1 MVVTYYDADHRPK
14 STPVLGLT
22 PVRATVSVNGM
33 ATSFTIVCP
42 CCQGRLTID
51 PELEAVIAHEAP
63 PPTRSAKD
71 LGAAFDTLRSKSAE
85 REERFR
91 QQMQAEAQ
99 KGKLLD
105 RKFQEGL
112 KKAKDSPD
120 PPRRPFDY
128 D

>member
-1 MVVTYYDADHRPK
+1 MA
-14 STPVLGLT
+14 
-22 PVRATVSVNGM
+22 

-42 CCQGRLTID
+42 CCEGKLTVD
-51 PELEAVIAHEAP
+51 PELKAVIAHEEP
-63 PPTRSAKD
+63 PRKRTMDDLSTA
-71 LGAAFDTLRSKSAE
+71 LGALGAKAAE
-85 REERFR
+85 REQRFR
-91 QQMQAEAQ
+91 QQMEAEAQ

-120 PPRRPFDY
+120 PPRRPFDL

>member
-1 MVVTYYDADHRPK
+1 MVTYYDADHRSK
-14 STPVLGLT
+14 STVVLGLT
-22 PVRATVSVNGM
+22 PVMATVSVNAM

-42 CCQGRLTID
+42 CCQGKLTID

-63 PPTRSAKD
+63 SPTRSAKD

-120 PPRRPFDY
+120 PPRRPSDY

>member
-1 MVVTYYDADHRPK
+1 MTK
-14 STPVLGLT
+14 
-22 PVRATVSVNGM
+22 
-33 ATSFTIVCP
+33 SFTVTCP

-63 PPTRSAKD
+63 PPTRSTKY

-91 QQMQAEAQ
+91 QQLQAEGQ
-99 KGKLLD
+99 KGKLPD

-128 D
+128 

>member
-1 MVVTYYDADHRPK
+1 MAATAFTVT
-14 STPVLGLT
+14 
-22 PVRATVSVNGM
+22 
-33 ATSFTIVCP
+33 CP

-51 PELEAVIAHEAP
+51 PELKAVIAHEDP
-63 PPTRSAKD
+63 PRKRTMAD
-71 LGAAFDTLRSKSAE
+71 LGTAFGALGARAAE

-91 QQMQAEAQ
+91 EQMQAEAQ
-99 KGKLLD
+99 KSKLLD

-120 PPRRPFDY
+120 PPRRPFDL